1 MTGIALSANEQQF
14 LLTIDKNVIS
24 KAKLEQLLER
34 IRLEFLVEQANFD
47 ESIEA
52 LGDDLKADWWAKN
65 KARLLGDN
73 L

>member
-14 LLTIDKNVIS
+14 LLTIDRNVIS
-24 KAKLEQLLER
+24 KEKLEQLLER
-34 IRLEFLVEQANFD
+34 IRLEFLVEQASFD
-47 ESIEA
+47 DSIET

-65 KARLLGDN
+65 KARLLGNN